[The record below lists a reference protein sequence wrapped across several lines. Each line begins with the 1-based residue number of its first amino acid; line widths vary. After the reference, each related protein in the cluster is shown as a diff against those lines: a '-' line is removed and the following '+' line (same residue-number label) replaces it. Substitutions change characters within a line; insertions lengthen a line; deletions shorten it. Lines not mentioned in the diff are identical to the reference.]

1 MKLGALLVSIV
12 LLRHQFRSYV
22 QKDSSAQ
29 EEVNSCSNVKME
41 LTVHPDQLSQYSV
54 LRVALDLVMQIMEI
68 WNPLVLLVEEACILA
83 HKLVTESALI
93 AHQGMCVSVILRHQ
107 LLKIK
112 ILIMVIS
119 ALQVFIA
126 QKVLM
131 RSYLAPLVHSTNIR
145 ENQMWATATRVS
157 RVITMIW

>member
-1 MKLGALLVSIV
+1 
-12 LLRHQFRSYV
+12 
-22 QKDSSAQ
+22 
-29 EEVNSCSNVKME
+29 
-41 LTVHPDQLSQYSV
+41 
-54 LRVALDLVMQIMEI
+54 
-68 WNPLVLLVEEACILA
+68 VLLVEEACILA
-83 HKLVTESALI
+83 HKLVTVSALI

-145 ENQMWATATRVS
+145 ENQM
-157 RVITMIW
+157 